1 MDPTKSLLPTT
12 DPAMSGFPKYA
23 MYGHHKCATM
33 SLNTISGAICKRLG
47 LQFDAVYDEFS
58 FDEDLPAYASNRQI
72 DFLSYGNADFQYMK
86 SLSEHKGF
94 HIIRDPRDI
103 VVSAYFSHRNS
114 HSTSAWPALKAHREI
129 LKDLDLDDGIS
140 AEIEFRARSFR
151 HMQTWDYEQQHILEI
166 RFEDLVSKHYE
177 TVLRIYDH
185 LGLLTQSDYRFTN
198 RVGGMYREI
207 MAFAKSKL
215 NLSLPR
221 LTRQSAI
228 PAAEFLTIV
237 WRNRFEAQSRG
248 RNPGEEDVQ
257 NHYRKGKSGDWRNY
271 FTDEHKALFKEL
283 YPSLVPSLGYETS
296 DDW

>member
-1 MDPTKSLLPTT
+1 
-12 DPAMSGFPKYA
+12 MSEFPKYA

-33 SLNTISGAICKRLG
+33 SLNMISVAICKRLG
-47 LQFDAVYDEFS
+47 LQFGAVYDEFS
-58 FDEDLPAYASNRQI
+58 FEKDLPGYASNRQI

-114 HSTSAWPALKAHREI
+114 HSTSAWAELKAHRET
-129 LKDLDLDDGIS
+129 LRNLDLDDGIA
-140 AEIEFRARSFR
+140 AEIEFRGRSFR
-151 HMQTWDYEQQHILEI
+151 HMQDWDYEQRHILEI
-166 RFEDLVSKHYE
+166 RFEDLVSRHYE
-177 TVLRIYDH
+177 TVLQIYDH
-185 LGLLTQSDYRFTN
+185 LGLLTQSDYRFIN

-207 MAFAKSKL
+207 MAFARSKL
-215 NLSLPR
+215 NMNLPR
-221 LTRQSAI
+221 LTRQAAI

-283 YPSLVPSLGYETS
+283 YPRLVPSLGYETS